1 MNSSDELMT
10 PKRSTRKRAT
20 RAVRS
25 TAGRT
30 RATRGVDTS
39 ERVEKRVKPK
49 PVATSTKVT
58 NTAAETRKAP
68 TSLASRKAA
77 KKHQRKRQIII
88 VILLLIGL
96 GSSAAVGLTDSG
108 QIDVKKTIEARNER
122 IKNNQAL
129 EIDTLVTDT
138 VIPVQNTN
146 KNREAG
152 NGLVGLGKP
161 NTTSEPTLEPDIAS
175 STATSTEATASS
187 TTEVISETTESEL
200 NEETNSDT
208 EPVVEEEDETA
219 I

>member
-49 PVATSTKVT
+49 PVSTSTKVT
-58 NTAAETRKAP
+58 NTTTETRKAP

-77 KKHQRKRQIII
+77 KKHQLKRQIII
-88 VILLLIGL
+88 VILLLIGI
-96 GSSAAVGLTDSG
+96 GSSAMVGLTDSG
-108 QIDVKKTIEARNER
+108 QIDVRKTIEARNER

-129 EIDTLVTDT
+129 EIDTLVADT
-138 VIPVQNTN
+138 VIPVQNT
-146 KNREAG
+146 
-152 NGLVGLGKP
+152 
-161 NTTSEPTLEPDIAS
+161 
-175 STATSTEATASS
+175 
-187 TTEVISETTESEL
+187 
-200 NEETNSDT
+200 
-208 EPVVEEEDETA
+208 
-219 I
+219 